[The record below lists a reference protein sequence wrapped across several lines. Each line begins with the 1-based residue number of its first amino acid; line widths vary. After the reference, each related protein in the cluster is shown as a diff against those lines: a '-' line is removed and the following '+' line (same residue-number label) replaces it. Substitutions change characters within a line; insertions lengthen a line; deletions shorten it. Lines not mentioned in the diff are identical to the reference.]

1 MIALGTAEM
10 LALLA
15 AAPLAGIAF
24 WRLWRSRRLAL
35 LAVRR
40 EGGGPVA
47 AGARRGSRSAA
58 ALIIGA
64 LVLLAV
70 AAARPQIER
79 SGPAL
84 EPVPADVVI
93 ALDVSQ
99 SMAARDAEPSRW
111 EEAAGQV
118 RALLDARRGRRAGLV
133 IFAGDAYV
141 RFPLTRD
148 IDSAISV
155 LDALRPGESLVPPG
169 SDPAAAIEAAAGLL
183 DGSGAIVLVGD
194 GESHGR
200 DSEAVVAAGRA
211 ADEGIRVYA
220 AAVGSAAGAVVPL
233 GSGALKIDERSGE
246 PAVSSADPD
255 ALRAIAAAG
264 GGRFVDLSAG
274 QTLAALAGELNALD
288 AGVPRETADGPAA
301 RELFPWLA
309 AAALVLLVAATAVR
323 VIVIRGPGAVAAPQA
338 AIVLIAALATLA
350 VGCAGSP
357 AGSAIAQGNGAFADG
372 RYEEALEHYR
382 EAQRAEP
389 GNAAAHLNAGKAL
402 HALERYGR
410 AETATARALESDD
423 AVIRARAWYQ
433 IGNHRAAV
441 ENYIGARLAYVE
453 ALRANSELTDAKINL
468 EIVNVLLM
476 PPEPPPEPAA
486 EGEPGEAGAPQ
497 SVESEAAEEQ
507 AEQSARE
514 AAPGGEAAA
523 AESGEQGSQGSSEP
537 ADPTYEERAG
547 RAEAAAELRE
557 ALDRLPLENATPE
570 QALAVLDALRAVPGQ
585 PLTAGAGSE
594 ESGIDDW

>member
-1 MIALGTAEM
+1 MISLGAPEM
-10 LALLA
+10 LALLGV
-15 AAPLAGIAF
+15 APLAGIAL

-35 LAVRR
+35 IAVRR

-47 AGARRGSRSAA
+47 AGFRHGSRSAA
-58 ALIIGA
+58 ALTIGA
-64 LVLLAV
+64 LVLLGF

-84 EPVPADVVI
+84 APVPADVVV

-99 SMAARDAEPSRW
+99 SMAARDAGPSRW
-111 EEAAGQV
+111 EAAAGQV

-148 IDSAISV
+148 IDSAVSV

-169 SDPAAAIEAAAGLL
+169 SDPAAAIGAAAGLL
-183 DGSGAIVLVGD
+183 DGAGAIVLVGD

-200 DSEAVVAAGRA
+200 DSEAAAAAGRA
-211 ADEGIRVYA
+211 AEAGIRVYA
-220 AAVGSAAGAVVPL
+220 AVVGSAAGAVVPL
-233 GSGALKIDERSGE
+233 GSGALKIDARSGE

-255 ALRAIAAAG
+255 ALRAIAEAG
-264 GGRFVDLSAG
+264 GGRFIDLAAG

-288 AGVPRETADGPAA
+288 AGAPRETAGDAPP
-301 RELFPWLA
+301 RELFAWFA
-309 AAALVLLVAATAVR
+309 AAALVLLIAATAVR
-323 VIVIRGPGAVAAPQA
+323 VIVIRAPGAVGAPQA

-357 AGSAIAQGNGAFADG
+357 AGTAITQGNRAFAEG
-372 RYEEALEHYR
+372 RHEEAVEHYR
-382 EAQRAEP
+382 TAQHDEP

-423 AVIRARAWYQ
+423 ATVRARAWYQ
-433 IGNHRAAV
+433 IGNHRAAL
-441 ENYIGARLAYVE
+441 EDYIGARQAYIE
-453 ALRANSELTDAKINL
+453 ALRANADLTDAKVNL
-468 EIVNVLLM
+468 EIVNALLL
-476 PPEPPPEPAA
+476 PPELPPESAE
-486 EGEPGEAGAPQ
+486 EGEPGEADAQ
-497 SVESEAAEEQ
+497 SAESGGGEEQ
-507 AEQSARE
+507 AEQSAQE
-514 AAPGGEAAA
+514 AAPGGEASAA
-523 AESGEQGSQGSSEP
+523 GSGEQGSGGSGDP
-537 ADPTYEERAG
+537 GDPTYRERASQ
-547 RAEAAAELRE
+547 AEADAELRE
-557 ALDRLPLENATPE
+557 ALDQLPLENATPE

-585 PLTAGAGSE
+585 PLTAGASLE

>member
-1 MIALGTAEM
+1 MIALGAAEM
-10 LALLA
+10 LGLLA

-35 LAVRR
+35 IAVRR

-47 AGARRGSRSAA
+47 AGARHGSRSAA

-79 SGPAL
+79 SGPVLA
-84 EPVPADVVI
+84 PVPADVVV

-111 EEAAGQV
+111 EAAAGQV

-183 DGSGAIVLVGD
+183 DGSGAIILVGD

-200 DSEAVVAAGRA
+200 DSEAVAAAGRA
-211 ADEGIRVYA
+211 ADEGIRIYA

-233 GSGALKIDERSGE
+233 GSGALKIDARNGE

-274 QTLAALAGELNALD
+274 QTLGALAGELNALD

-301 RELFPWLA
+301 RELFPWFA
-309 AAALVLLVAATAVR
+309 AAALVLLIAATAVR

-402 HALERYGR
+402 HALERYSR
-410 AETATARALESDD
+410 AEIATARALESDD
-423 AVIRARAWYQ
+423 AVTRARAWYQ
-433 IGNHRAAV
+433 IGNHRTAV
-441 ENYIGARLAYVE
+441 ENYIGARLAYIE
-453 ALRANSELTDAKINL
+453 ALRADPELTDAKINL
-468 EIVNVLLM
+468 EIVNALLM
-476 PPEPPPEPAA
+476 PPEPPPEPTA
-486 EGEPGEAGAPQ
+486 EGEPGESDAQ
-497 SVESEAAEEQ
+497 SVEGGAAEEQ

-523 AESGEQGSQGSSEP
+523 AESGEQGSQGSGDP
-537 ADPTYEERAG
+537 AGPTYEERAG
-547 RAEAAAELRE
+547 RAEATAELRE

-585 PLTAGAGSE
+585 PLTAGAGLE

>member
-1 MIALGTAEM
+1 MIGFGAVEM

-15 AAPLAGIAF
+15 VAPLAGAAL
-24 WRLWRSRRLAL
+24 WWLWRARRLAL
-35 LAVRR
+35 IAVRR
-40 EGGGPVA
+40 DGGGPVA
-47 AGARRGSRSAA
+47 AGLRRGSRSAA
-58 ALIIGA
+58 ALTIGA
-64 LVLLAV
+64 LVLLAF

-79 SGPAL
+79 SSPVLA
-84 EPVPADVVI
+84 PVPADAVV

-111 EEAAGQV
+111 EAAMGQV
-118 RALLDARRGRRAGLV
+118 RGLLDARRGRRAGLV

-169 SDPAAAIEAAAGLL
+169 SDPAAAIAAAAGLL
-183 DGSGAIVLVGD
+183 DGSGAIILVGD

-200 DSEAVVAAGRA
+200 NLEAVAAAGRA

-220 AAVGSAAGAVVPL
+220 AVVGSSAGAVVPL
-233 GSGALKIDERSGE
+233 GSGALKIDARSGE

-255 ALRAIAAAG
+255 ALRAIAEAG
-264 GGRFVDLSAG
+264 GGRFIDLAAG
-274 QTLAALAGELNALD
+274 RSLAALAGELNALD
-288 AGVPRETADGPAA
+288 AGTPRETADGAPP
-301 RELFPWLA
+301 RELFPWFA
-309 AAALVLLVAATAVR
+309 AAALVLLIAATAVR
-323 VIVIRGPGAVAAPQA
+323 VIVIRAPGAAVAPQA
-338 AIVLIAALATLA
+338 AIVLVAALATLV

-357 AGSAIAQGNGAFADG
+357 AGADIAQGNRAFAEG
-372 RYEEALEHYR
+372 RYEEAVEHYR
-382 EAQRAEP
+382 AAQRDEP

-423 AVIRARAWYQ
+423 ATVRARAWYQ

-441 ENYIGARLAYVE
+441 ENYAGARLAYIE
-453 ALRANSELTDAKINL
+453 ALRANPELTDAKINL
-468 EIVNVLLM
+468 EIVNALLM
-476 PPEPPPEPAA
+476 PPEPSPEPAA
-486 EGEPGEAGAPQ
+486 EGEPGESDAQ
-497 SVESEAAEEQ
+497 SVEGGAAEEQ

-523 AESGEQGSQGSSEP
+523 AESGEQGSQGSGDP
-537 ADPTYEERAG
+537 ADPTYQERDG
-547 RAEAAAELRE
+547 RAEASAELRE
-557 ALDRLPLENATPE
+557 ALDRLPLEDATPE

-585 PLTAGAGSE
+585 PLTAGASLE